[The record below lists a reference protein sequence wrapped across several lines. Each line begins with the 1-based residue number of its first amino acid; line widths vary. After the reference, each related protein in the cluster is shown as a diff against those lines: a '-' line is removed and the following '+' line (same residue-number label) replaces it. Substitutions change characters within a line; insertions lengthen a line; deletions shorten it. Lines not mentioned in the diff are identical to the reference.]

1 MLGLCDCNNFFVSCE
16 RVFRPD
22 LEGRPVVV
30 LSNNDGCIIAR
41 SNEAKAL
48 GIKMGTPLFQIR
60 DLIRRENIS
69 VFSSNYQLYGDMSQ
83 RVMNILRQSAPGIE
97 VYSIDEA
104 FLDLDG
110 IDVDY
115 DAYAK
120 EISREC
126 WRQTSIPVSVG
137 IAPTKT
143 LAKIASKLCKRYPK
157 LKGGCYMHRP
167 QDIAKVLRNF
177 PAEDVW
183 GIGRRMM
190 RKLESLGVQTA
201 WDYVSLPETTVRM
214 LFHLPGYRTWK
225 ELKGI
230 PSIEM
235 VDMIEPRKTI
245 CVSRSFSK
253 EISDRNELCEQ
264 VANFAESAVTKL
276 RGQYSVALEMVVFA
290 ITNRFKENAPQTYA
304 SRLVVIPDGTSDHRV
319 FIRHALEGCRDLW
332 RPGFGYKKAGV
343 VITKLVQEEGF
354 AQSLFS
360 DADALEKESR
370 LSTSI
375 DSIHKMFGRGAVLLG
390 SQGNGEIKMS
400 REHQSPHYTTL
411 WEDIPKASVR

>member
-1 MLGLCDCNNFFVSCE
+1 
-16 RVFRPD
+16 
-22 LEGRPVVV
+22 
-30 LSNNDGCIIAR
+30 
-41 SNEAKAL
+41 K
-48 GIKMGTPLFQIR
+48 IR
-60 DLIRRENIS
+60 DIVEKNHVH
-69 VFSSNYQLYGDMSQ
+69 VFSGNFALYGDMSR
-83 RVMNILRQSAPGIE
+83 RVQEVLRNYSPSIE

-110 IDVDY
+110 MDVDF
-115 DAYAK
+115 DKYAK

-167 QDIAKVLRNF
+167 QDIEKVLRNF
-177 PAEDVW
+177 PAEDIW

-190 RKLESLGVQTA
+190 RRLEAMGVQTA
-201 WDYVSLPETTVRM
+201 WDYASLPETTVRM

-230 PSIEM
+230 PCIALE
-235 VDMIEPRKTI
+235 DMIEPRKTI

-253 EISDRNELCEQ
+253 EITSLQELGEQ

-276 RGQYSVALEMVVFA
+276 RSQHSIALEMVVFA
-290 ITNRFKENAPQTYA
+290 MTNRFRQDAPQAYA
-304 SRLVVIPDGTSDHRV
+304 SKYVVIPDGTADHRI
-319 FIRHALEGCRDLW
+319 FIRHALEGCRDLF
-332 RPGFGYKKAGV
+332 REGYGYKKAGV

-354 AQSLFS
+354 AHSLFS
-360 DADALEKESR
+360 DMDALGKESR
-370 LSTSI
+370 LSESI
-375 DSIHKMFGRGAVLLG
+375 DSIHKAFGRGAVLLG
-390 SQGNGEIKMS
+390 SQGSGEIRIS

-411 WEDIPKASVR
+411 WSDLPKSSVR

>member
-1 MLGLCDCNNFFVSCE
+1 MSMSYHV
-16 RVFRPD
+16 
-22 LEGRPVVV
+22 
-30 LSNNDGCIIAR
+30 
-41 SNEAKAL
+41 
-48 GIKMGTPLFQIR
+48 Q
-60 DLIRRENIS
+60 
-69 VFSSNYQLYGDMSQ
+69 VFSGNFALYGDMSR
-83 RVMNILRQSAPGIE
+83 RVQEVLRNYSPSVE

-110 IDVDY
+110 IDVDF
-115 DAYAK
+115 DKYAK

-126 WRQTSIPVSVG
+126 WKQTSIPVSVG

-143 LAKIASKLCKRYPK
+143 LAKIASKLCKKYPK
-157 LKGGCYMHRP
+157 LRGGCYMHRL
-167 QDIAKVLRNF
+167 QDIEKVLKKF

-190 RKLESLGVQTA
+190 RKLEAMGVRTA

-230 PSIEM
+230 PCIALE
-235 VDMIEPRKTI
+235 DMIEPRQTI

-253 EISDRNELCEQ
+253 EITTLQELSEQ

-276 RGQYSVALEMVVFA
+276 RGQNSIALEMVVFA
-290 ITNRFKENAPQTYA
+290 MTNRFKENAPQA
-304 SRLVVIPDGTSDHRV
+304 FSSSHVVIPDGTADHRV
-319 FIRHALEGCRDLW
+319 FIRHALDGCRDLF
-332 RPGFGYKKAGV
+332 REGYGYKKAGV
-343 VITKLVQEEGF
+343 VITKLVQEEGY
-354 AQSLFS
+354 AHSLFS
-360 DADALEKESR
+360 DMDALEKESR

-375 DSIHKMFGRGAVLLG
+375 DSIHKLFGRGAVLLG
-390 SQGNGEIKMS
+390 SQGNGEIRMS